1 MKRFWILPV
10 LIAAHLAAQTAPPPR
25 EAPRKKAAP
34 QRPTAAKAV
43 AEPSYK
49 DLKYPAAK
57 PISIPP
63 VETVTLPNGMKLFL
77 LEDHELPIVSGSA
90 RIRTGNLFD
99 PAGKIGLAAMT
110 GMVLRTGGTRKQT
123 GEEIDQALENVAAS
137 VESSIGES
145 SGTVSFTALK
155 ESAGAVLAIFHDAM
169 TAPEFRQEKID
180 LAKTQLHST
189 IARRNDDPATIVQR
203 EFSNAVYGGQN
214 PYGWE
219 MEHDG
224 IDAISRPDLQAFYQR
239 YYFPANVRLALWGD
253 FDSAAM
259 KTKIEKLFADWTV
272 KGEPVPEFPEVTAG
286 SSPGTYLAAKGSTAQ
301 TFFAMG
307 QLGGLLSDKDYA
319 ALEIMANILG
329 GGAQSRLFQQVR
341 TRMGKA
347 YSINAVW
354 SANYDHPGLLE
365 ISGST
370 QSLSTVETIQAVQK
384 EVQRM
389 RDSEV
394 SEEELQVAKETAL
407 NSLVFAFDTRAK
419 TLARMLTYD
428 YYGYPMDF
436 IQRYQKA
443 LANVTRA
450 DVLRVSQ
457 AHLDPNRFTVVAVG
471 NPSTFDRHLEVLG
484 RPVTP
489 ISLAIKPPAVAPI
502 TDSAGRQAAQ
512 ILSRAQKAA
521 GGVDKLAAVKDFL
534 QTDEFVL
541 SPAAGGLHVT
551 VRNRWLAPDFFR
563 QDSAVPGGR
572 IAAYYDGTQGWIS
585 TSQGEG
591 PLVDLQLDQVRGTLF
606 RLYFRLLLSDRL
618 PGRTLTTAGSDG
630 VEVTLATGDSALI
643 TFDPSTGLL
652 KTVSYEAKQVSGPR
666 LQMLE
671 TYSDFRDVD
680 GIVIPFKSLIMQGAQ
695 EFANVT
701 VTEAKFNSG
710 LQLTDLDQKPT
721 PGVQK

>member
-1 MKRFWILPV
+1 MKHFWILPV
-10 LIAAHLAAQTAPPPR
+10 LIAAHLAAQTATSPR
-25 EAPRKKAAP
+25 QAPGKRAAP
-34 QRPTAAKAV
+34 QRPTAAGAV

-49 DLKYPAAK
+49 DLKYPPAK
-57 PISIPP
+57 PIPIPP

-77 LEDHELPIVSGSA
+77 LEDHELPIISGSA

-99 PAGKIGLAAMT
+99 PADKIGLAAMT
-110 GMVLRTGGTRKQT
+110 GTVLRSGGTRKQT

-155 ESAGAVLAIFHDAM
+155 ENAGGVLAIFHDVM

-180 LAKTQLHST
+180 LAKTQFHSA
-189 IARRNDDPATIVQR
+189 IARRNDDPATILQR
-203 EFSNAVYGGQN
+203 EFSDAVYGGQN
-214 PYGWE
+214 PYGWK
-219 MEHDG
+219 MEHDTIDG
-224 IDAISRPDLQAFYQR
+224 ITRADLRAFYQR

-259 KTKIEKLFADWTV
+259 NTKIEKLFADWTV
-272 KGEPVPEFPEVTAG
+272 KGEPVPEFPEVTAR
-286 SSPGTYLAAKGSTAQ
+286 SSPGTFLAAKGSTAQ

-307 QLGGLLSDKDYA
+307 QLGGLLNDKDYA

-341 TRMGKA
+341 TRMGKV

-370 QSLSTVETIQAVQK
+370 QGLSTVETIRAVQK

-394 SEEELQVAKETAL
+394 SEEELRVAKETAL

-419 TLARMLTYD
+419 TLSRMLTYD

-436 IQRYQKA
+436 IQRYQKE
-443 LANVTRA
+443 LASVTRA

-471 NPSTFDRHLEVLG
+471 NPSTFDQHLEVLG

-489 ISLAIKPPAVAPI
+489 ISLTIKPPTVAPA
-502 TDSAGRQAAQ
+502 TKSAGSQAVQ

-534 QTDEFVL
+534 QTREFVL
-541 SPAAGGLHVT
+541 TPAAGGLHVT
-551 VRNRWLAPDFFR
+551 VRDRWIGPDFFR
-563 QDSAVPGGR
+563 QDSEVPGGR

-585 TSQGEG
+585 TPQGEG
-591 PLVDLQLDQVRGTLF
+591 PLVDLQLEQVRGTLF
-606 RLYFRLLLSDRL
+606 RLYFRLLLSDQI

-643 TFDPSTGLL
+643 TFDSSTGLP
-652 KTVSYEAKQVSGPR
+652 KTVSYEAKQASGPR

-710 LQLTDLDQKPT
+710 LHLTDLDQKPV